1 MFVYQQGCASL
12 NRVNPGLVVS
22 RSRLKVKYTQGHV
35 VSTARDRQ
43 IQFGNNEQG
52 DYNIVGIFML
62 RNAKP
67 AADMP
72 AVKQTICSDD

>member
-1 MFVYQQGCASL
+1 MAWG
-12 NRVNPGLVVS
+12 
-22 RSRLKVKYTQGHV
+22 YTQGHV
-35 VSTARDRQ
+35 VSTARQ